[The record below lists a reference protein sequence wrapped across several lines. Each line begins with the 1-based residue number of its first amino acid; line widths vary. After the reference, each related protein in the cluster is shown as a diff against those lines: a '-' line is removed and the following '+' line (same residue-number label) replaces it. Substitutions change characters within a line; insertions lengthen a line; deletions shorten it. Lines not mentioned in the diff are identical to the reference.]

1 MRNLILTIA
10 ITFLVSFASFANEL
24 PEPKLWNN
32 TGKELTFKKGD
43 TVKIKSGSKS
53 SAYVLIG
60 KVQHVCNASYIK
72 VDGYFVAIADVEV
85 ITKYNTVK

>member
-1 MRNLILTIA
+1 MKKTITTIA
-10 ITFLVSFASFANEL
+10 ITLFFSFSSMASNI
-24 PEPKLWNN
+24 EPKLWNN

-43 TVKIKSGSKS
+43 TVKIKAGSKS

-60 KVQHVCNASYIK
+60 KVQHVCDSRYIK
-72 VDGYFVAIADVEV
+72 VNGYFVAIADVEV